1 MRRAMLSLSLLL
13 CFSAAVWASADAN
26 TASEAELD
34 GVRGLGPST
43 TARILAARDSG
54 MFRDWKDFMQ
64 RVKGIKPAT
73 ARKLSEGGLTV
84 NQISF
89 ENALSGAAG
98 Q

>member
-1 MRRAMLSLSLLL
+1 MRRALISLLL
-13 CFSAAVWASADAN
+13 CFAPTVWASVDAN

-34 GVRGLGPST
+34 RLGGLGPST
-43 TARILAARDSG
+43 TARILTARDGG

-73 ARKLSEGGLTV
+73 ARKLSAGGLTV

-89 ENALSGAAG
+89 ENAPSGAAG